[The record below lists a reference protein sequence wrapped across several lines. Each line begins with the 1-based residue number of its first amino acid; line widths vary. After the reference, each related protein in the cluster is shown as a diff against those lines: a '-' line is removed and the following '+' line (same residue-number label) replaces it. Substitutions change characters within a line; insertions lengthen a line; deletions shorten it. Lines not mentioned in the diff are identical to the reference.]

1 MLLLPFTE
9 IKNKKMRR
17 PTTEEDDKLQFFVL
31 FLPKDYSW
39 ICQYDSSKVY
49 YTSVMDVMHHICPNP
64 AAAFRL
70 GHSRQGL
77 LYKHCHARLLLSL
90 PSKNTNN
97 LKIITHL
104 DYRPLLGEKRSTAFL
119 TPVWHL
125 SVSLSQ
131 RCCCCFFWV
140 VLFLL
145 IIHNFF
151 VRYFVMLEVCLR
163 AAWFHFSQTWQST
176 LPPFH
181 SFSLSFS
188 RSSSPSPFIL
198 HSPSLPAL
206 APSVR
211 LSVPVCLSV
220 RERCE
225 EAALLYPPLFP
236 LFPC

>member
-1 MLLLPFTE
+1 
-9 IKNKKMRR
+9 
-17 PTTEEDDKLQFFVL
+17 
-31 FLPKDYSW
+31 
-39 ICQYDSSKVY
+39 
-49 YTSVMDVMHHICPNP
+49 MDVMHHICPNP

-90 PSKNTNN
+90 PSKDTNN

-176 LPPFH
+176 LPHFH
-181 SFSLSFS
+181 SFSLFLSLLLSFPFYPALPLPP
-188 RSSSPSPFIL
+188 SSCSFC
-198 HSPSLPAL
+198 PSLCPRL
-206 APSVR
+206 FVCSWTMWRSRPPLSAPVSPLPLLKKR
-211 LSVPVCLSV
+211 KYNLSVS
-220 RERCE
+220 
-225 EAALLYPPLFP
+225 
-236 LFPC
+236 